1 VKPIGVAVVGTGYFG
16 GGLLRRLAVLDDFE
30 PRVVANR
37 TLDHALSALQ
47 RAGVDVGRVVV
58 TDDRSQ
64 AQAAL
69 HAGRMV
75 VTTDLEL
82 ATALDGVDVVAEATG
97 HLLVGTQIA
106 VAAINSGKHVVA
118 ANSDVQATVGPMLKV
133 MADEAGV
140 VYTDIDGDEPGLLS
154 NLYASCK
161 SMGLDVAVMANGKG
175 VLKRYATPATQA
187 AYAAEYGLQPWLAT
201 AAADGTKL
209 NFELTVFANASGFV
223 PAVRGM
229 HGPAFDVSEIVEGYA
244 RLGLL
249 DGGQYVD
256 YALGPRGVFAI
267 VRSDDPQVQG
277 DFRYVKMG
285 EGPFYLFHEQ
295 RVLIHYQAPG
305 SIARAARRHEATV
318 TPMGAPCAETVAFA
332 KRDLDAGQHLDGIGG
347 FDTYGLI
354 VRADEAVRERLV
366 PIGIS
371 QYARLVRPLRR
382 DEPITYDAVELEG
395 DNLALELRRKQ
406 DARFGVGRA
415 ALANA

>member
-1 VKPIGVAVVGTGYFG
+1 VSPICVAVVGTGFFG

-37 TLDHALSALQ
+37 TLDHALTALR
-47 RAGVDVGRVVV
+47 RAGVDPGRTVV
-58 TDDRSQ
+58 TNDRGQ

-69 HAGRMV
+69 SAGRTV
-75 VTTDLEL
+75 ATTDLEL
-82 ATALDGVDVVAEATG
+82 ATTLDGVDVVAEATG
-97 HLLVGTQIA
+97 HLLIGTEVA
-106 VAAINSGKHVVA
+106 VAAIRAGKHVVA
-118 ANSDVQATVGPMLKV
+118 ANSDVHATVGPMLKV
-133 MADEAGV
+133 LADEAGV
-140 VYTDIDGDEPGLLS
+140 VYTDIDGDEPGLLN
-154 NLYASCK
+154 NLYDSCK
-161 SMGLDVAVMANGKG
+161 SMGLEVAVMANGKG

-209 NFELTVFANASGFV
+209 NFELTVVANASGFV
-223 PAVRGM
+223 PAVQGM
-229 HGPAFDVSEIVEGYA
+229 HGPALEVSDIVAAYE

-256 YALGPRGVFAI
+256 YVLGPRGVFAI
-267 VRSDDPQVQG
+267 VRSDDPEVQS
-277 DFRYVKMG
+277 DFRYAKMG
-285 EGPFYLFHEQ
+285 DGPFYLFHEQ

-305 SIARAARRHEATV
+305 SIARAVRRHEATV
-318 TPMGAPCAETVAFA
+318 APMGAPCAETVAFA
-332 KRDLDAGQHLDGIGG
+332 KRDLAAGQHLDGIGG

-354 VRADEAVRERLV
+354 VRADEAVRQGLV
-366 PIGIS
+366 PIGVS

-406 DARFGVGRA
+406 DARFSAGQP
-415 ALANA
+415 ALASA